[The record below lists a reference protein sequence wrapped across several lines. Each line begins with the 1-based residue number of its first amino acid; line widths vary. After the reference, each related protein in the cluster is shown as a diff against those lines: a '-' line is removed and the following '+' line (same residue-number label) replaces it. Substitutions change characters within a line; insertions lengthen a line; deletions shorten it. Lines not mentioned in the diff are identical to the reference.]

1 MTPEMFSKKE
11 GGAEGQRA
19 EINPSVAEGPSPWG
33 VEPIGH
39 ILSGLLKFCYVI
51 CFSDERRGRLCVCV
65 CVCSPTKSMPGSP
78 SPCRAVTSGISGM
91 KARLSVGLVLRMVG
105 Q

>member
-1 MTPEMFSKKE
+1 M
-11 GGAEGQRA
+11 GRGAYRPYFVRASQVLLCDMLQRRA
-19 EINPSVAEGPSPWG
+19 KREV
-33 VEPIGH
+33 
-39 ILSGLLKFCYVI
+39 
-51 CFSDERRGRLCVCV
+51 VCV